1 MNSKSITSVLMSLM
15 LILCVSF
22 GFAQETTENIS
33 EKLYKDYKNSGIE
46 KTLKNYEKSPVKG
59 NEYTFLSEPLNV
71 LGYRLMGE
79 GDLDAAE
86 KVFLAQIEE
95 YPNEA
100 NPYDSY
106 ADLLMEKGNEEKA
119 KKHYKKAIDL
129 SATMEDVEEK
139 AQMLEAS
146 KSKLARLE
154 GTGSALQFLEGS
166 WATQNYN
173 IQNGEKVLANEGT
186 VEFTVNEDNTL
197 LTGILRD
204 KQGQY
209 VGSRIIA
216 YDAIDEEYDMAW
228 VGNSLTGI
236 EPSTIKIEK
245 STPSEIV
252 MIEKF
257 EENGKKRKIKHVL
270 NKKSGEI
277 AWDIHD
283 LSNAESE
290 KPVAHMNFKKN
301 N

>member
-15 LILCVSF
+15 LVLCVSF

-59 NEYTFLSEPLNV
+59 DEYTFLSEPLNV

-129 SATMEDVEEK
+129 SATMKDVEEK

-154 GTGSALQFLEGS
+154 GTGSALQFLEGN
-166 WATQNYN
+166 WATQNYG

-204 KQGQY
+204 KQGKY

-216 YDAIDEEYDMAW
+216 YDAIDEEFDMVW

-245 STPSEIV
+245 STPTEIV

-257 EENGKKRKIKHVL
+257 EENGQKKKIKHVL

-283 LSNAESE
+283 ISNSESE
-290 KPVAHMNFKKN
+290 NPVAHMNFKKN